1 MAETVAES
9 HSAPTTDD
17 VGDVSF
23 RIVGM
28 TCASCVSRV
37 ERALAGVPGVEGA
50 VVNLALE
57 QATLRLDPRL
67 VRRDALVEAVERAG
81 YDVEFDRGAE
91 LKPAEA
97 ERQREAQALR
107 ESRQQLWMLLGSALS
122 SLPLLLPMLLM
133 PMGVHWHL
141 SPWSELALATVVQFW
156 FGARFYRGAWAA
168 LRNLSGNMDLLVSL
182 GTSAAYGYSAALVLV
197 HGSAA
202 GGRLYFEASALLIT
216 LVRFGKWLE
225 HRATRATSAALR
237 ELMKLQ
243 PERAV
248 VLEGGREVEVDV
260 EQVRPLDVVVV
271 RPGERIP
278 VDGRVLAGESDTD
291 ESLVTG
297 ESLPVTKRP
306 GSTVIAGSLNGR
318 GSLEVSATRVGKDS
332 TLGRIVALVSSAQAG
347 KAPVQRL
354 VDRVSA
360 IFVPVVVAIAIGT
373 LVVWLAL
380 GASFDTAL
388 VAAVSVLV
396 IACPCALGLAT
407 PTAIVAGMGSAARAG
422 ILFKDIEALELACRL
437 DCVVFDKTGTLTE
450 GRPRVTEIVALDGD
464 QSALLLAAASAQQR
478 SEHPLGRAVVEH
490 AALSGIEPRPVEKFM
505 SHTGL
510 GVSAELDGQRVA
522 VGSRGFLQQLGIEV
536 ERAQPELERLEAAG
550 ATTMLVARGDRAVGV
565 IAVSDPARP
574 EAKEAIMRL
583 VREGVRTIL
592 LSGDAPRV
600 AEAVAHELGVDEA
613 VGSVRPEQKAERV
626 AALRAA
632 GHTVAVVGDGVNDA
646 PALAAAQVGIAMGTG
661 TDVAMAA
668 GAVTLVRPDPR
679 LVSAAMDVSKA
690 TRSRIRQN
698 LFWALIYNCLGIP
711 AAALGLLTPVIAGA
725 AMATS
730 SVSVVANSLWLRRW
744 KPRK

>member
-1 MAETVAES
+1 MAEEAEPN
-9 HSAPTTDD
+9 ATRTADEA
-17 VGDVSF
+17 GDVSF
-23 RIVGM
+23 RVVGM

-37 ERALAGVPGVEGA
+37 ERALANVPGVEGA

-67 VRRDALVEAVERAG
+67 VQREALVEAVERAG
-81 YDVEFDRGAE
+81 YDVEFDRGAD

-97 ERQREAQALR
+97 ERQREAQVAR
-107 ESRQQLWMLLGSALS
+107 ESRQQLWMLLGSALM

-133 PMGVHWHL
+133 PAGVHWHP
-141 SPWSELALATVVQFW
+141 SPWMELALASVVQFW

-182 GTSAAYGYSAALVLV
+182 GTSAAYGYSAALVLA

-202 GGRLYFEASALLIT
+202 GDKLYFEASALLIT

-243 PERAV
+243 PERAIL
-248 VLEGGREVEVDV
+248 LEGGREVEVDV
-260 EQVRPLDVVVV
+260 ERVRPLDVIVV
-271 RPGERIP
+271 RPGERVP

-318 GSLEVSATRVGKDS
+318 GALEVSATRVGRDS
-332 TLGRIVALVSSAQAG
+332 TLGRIVALVSSAQSG

-360 IFVPVVVAIAIGT
+360 VFVPVVVMIALGT
-373 LVVWLAL
+373 LVVWLAV
-380 GASFDTAL
+380 GARFDTAL

-450 GRPRVTEIVALDGD
+450 GRPRVTEVHALDGD
-464 QSALLLAAASAQQR
+464 ENGLLLAAASVQKR

-490 AALSGIEPRPVEKFM
+490 AAVSGIEPKPVEQFM

-522 VGSRGFLQQLGIEV
+522 VGSHGFLEQLGIPV
-536 ERAQPELERLEAAG
+536 GDARRELERLEARG
-550 ATTMLVARGDRAVGV
+550 ATTMLVARGDRVIGL
-565 IAVSDPARP
+565 IAVSDPPRP
-574 EAKEAIMRL
+574 EAKEAIVRL
-583 VREGVRTIL
+583 ARRGVRTMM
-592 LSGDAPRV
+592 LSGDAPGV
-600 AEAVAHELGVDEA
+600 AKAVAHELGLDEA
-613 VGSVRPEQKAERV
+613 LGSVRPEQKAERV
-626 AALRAA
+626 TALRAA
-632 GHTVAVVGDGVNDA
+632 GHTVAVVGDGINDA
-646 PALAAAQVGIAMGTG
+646 PALAAAQVGIAMGSG

-668 GAVTLVRPDPR
+668 GTVTLVRPDPR
-679 LVSAAMDVSKA
+679 LVSDAMDVSHA

-698 LFWALIYNCLGIP
+698 LFWALVYNCLGIP
-711 AAALGLLTPVIAGA
+711 AAALGLLTPIIAGA

-730 SVSVVANSLWLRRW
+730 SVSVVSNSLWLRRW

>member
-1 MAETVAES
+1 MADALPES
-9 HSAPTTDD
+9 QPVPSANDA
-17 VGDVSF
+17 GDVSF
-23 RIVGM
+23 RVAGM

-37 ERALAGVPGVEGA
+37 ERALAGVPGVESA

-57 QATLRLDPRL
+57 QATLRLDPRI
-67 VRRDALVEAVERAG
+67 VRREALVEAVERAG
-81 YDVEFDRGAE
+81 YDLEFDQGARHN
-91 LKPAEA
+91 PAQA
-97 ERQREAQALR
+97 ERERDERAAR
-107 ESRQQLWMLLGSALS
+107 ESRRQLFMLLGSALF
-122 SLPLLLPMLLM
+122 SLPLLVPMLAM
-133 PMGVHWHL
+133 AFGVHWHP
-141 SPWSELALATVVQFW
+141 SPWTELALASVVQFW

-182 GTSAAYGYSAALVLV
+182 GTSAAYGYSAALVLA
-197 HGSAA
+197 HGSVAS
-202 GGRLYFEASALLIT
+202 GRLYFEASALLIT

-248 VLEGGREVEVDV
+248 VLEDGREVEVDV
-260 EQVRPLDVVVV
+260 ERVKPLDVVVV
-271 RPGERIP
+271 RPGARIP
-278 VDGRVLAGESDTD
+278 VDGRVLDGESDTD

-297 ESLPVTKRP
+297 ESLPVAKRP
-306 GSTVIAGSLNGR
+306 GSTVVAGSLNGR
-318 GSLEVSATRVGKDS
+318 GSLELSATRVGKDS
-332 TLGRIVALVSSAQAG
+332 TLGRIVALVSSAQSG

-360 IFVPVVVAIAIGT
+360 VFVPVVVTIALGT
-373 LVVWLAL
+373 LAVWLAL
-380 GASFDTAL
+380 GASFEAAL
-388 VAAVSVLV
+388 VTAVSVLV

-422 ILFKDIEALELACRL
+422 ILFKDIEALEVMGRV
-437 DCVVFDKTGTLTE
+437 DCAVFDKTGTLTE
-450 GRPRVTEIVALDGD
+450 GRPRVTELVALDGD
-464 QSALLLAAASAQQR
+464 PNALLVAAASVQHR
-478 SEHPLGRAVVEH
+478 SEHPLGRAVVEY
-490 AALSGIEPRPVEKFM
+490 AALSGVEPRPVEKFM

-510 GVSAELDGQRVA
+510 GVSAELDQERV
-522 VGSRGFLQQLGIEV
+522 VIGSRGFLQQLGIDV
-536 ERAQPELERLEAAG
+536 EPARAALERLEAAA
-550 ATTMLVARGDRAVGV
+550 ATTMVVTRGHRVLGV
-565 IAVSDPARP
+565 IAVSDPPRP
-574 EAKEAIMRL
+574 EAKAAVARL
-583 VREGVRTIL
+583 VRRGVRTIL
-592 LSGDAPRV
+592 LSGDASVV
-600 AEAVAHELGVDEA
+600 ADAVARELGLDEG

-632 GHTVAVVGDGVNDA
+632 GRTVAVVGDGINDA
-646 PALAAAQVGIAMGTG
+646 PALAAAHVGIAMGSG

-668 GAVTLVRPDPR
+668 GAVTLARPDPR
-679 LVSAAMDVSKA
+679 LVSDAMDVSQA
-690 TRSRIRQN
+690 TRARIRQN